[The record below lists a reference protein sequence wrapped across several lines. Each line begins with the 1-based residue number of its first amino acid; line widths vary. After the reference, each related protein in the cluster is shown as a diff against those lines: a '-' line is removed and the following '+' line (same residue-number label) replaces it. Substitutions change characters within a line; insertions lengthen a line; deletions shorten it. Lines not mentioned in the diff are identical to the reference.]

1 MGGDHSLL
9 DEGNKKMINVP
20 IKIETQL
27 DNNLESN
34 SSISSPRSGKESYR
48 KILSNTFG
56 DFYFKENFIPK
67 RL

>member
-34 SSISSPRSGKESYR
+34 TSISSPRSGKV
-48 KILSNTFG
+48 KIAYYILL
-56 DFYFKENFIPK
+56 KI
-67 RL
+67 